1 MEKKQGFLPA
11 LREEEV
17 GKGPSPTRSR
27 EKGSVK
33 SQAPLPQRR
42 RKGRRRHP
50 SLSQTPEAVAPVAWS
65 KSSRETLA
73 PLMEGPDG
81 SGGGGARDAH
91 GDPRKEGWGRWIR
104 GQLSRAP
111 SAATSSVA
119 AGAFSSALRS
129 DLRLLLGVMGAPL
142 APVHVSSFDPLP
154 NLSVKDTPI
163 VSFSVSSSSSNYYL
177 SLCAAFFRSSSKSC
191 IFLVPKKKKK

>member
-191 IFLVPKKKKK
+191 IFLVPKKKK